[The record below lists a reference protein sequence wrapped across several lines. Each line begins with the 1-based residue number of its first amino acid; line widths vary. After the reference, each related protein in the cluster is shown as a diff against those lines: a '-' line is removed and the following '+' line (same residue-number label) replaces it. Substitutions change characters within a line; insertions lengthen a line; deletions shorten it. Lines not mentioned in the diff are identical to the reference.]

1 LQNQVMDAI
10 ADNFSDLN
18 QKFIKLQAST

>member
-1 LQNQVMDAI
+1 MDAI

-18 QKFIKLQAST
+18 QKFIKLQMST